1 MKNNVRISIIAV
13 VAAAVILVA
22 LILVAIPSTPLAK
35 VTKYTGVKREFYMFD
50 SEIPSL
56 NETAMGMP
64 HDIFSTSSITVMRGD
79 MVVLH
84 FFNVEPVSPDSDS
97 HSFTIWDKHYNI
109 NVIVKP
115 GENKTISFNATTSGI
130 FPYICTFHQP
140 TMSGQLVVLE
150 PTS

>member
-1 MKNNVRISIIAV
+1 MKNSVRISIIIAV
-13 VAAAVILVA
+13 ATIVIA
-22 LILVAIPSTPLAK
+22 LILVAIPAMTK
-35 VTKYTGVKREFYMFD
+35 TTKYTGVKREFYMFD
-50 SEIPSL
+50 SDIPTI
-56 NETAMGMP
+56 NETTSGMP
-64 HDIFSTSSITVMRGD
+64 HDVFSIPSITVMRGD

-84 FFNVEPVSPDSDS
+84 FFNVESVSPDSDS

-109 NVIVKP
+109 NVVVKP

-140 TMSGQLVVLE
+140 TMTGQLVVLE

>member
-1 MKNNVRISIIAV
+1 MEISGKISAM
-13 VAAAVILVA
+13 AVA
-22 LILVAIPSTPLAK
+22 LGASILIILILIAIPTSINTK
-35 VTKYTGVKREFYMFD
+35 VSNYSGVKREFYMFD
-50 SEIPSL
+50 SDDPVI
-56 NETAMGMP
+56 NETALGMP
-64 HDIFSTSSITVMRGD
+64 HDTFSIPAITVMRGD

-84 FFNVEPVSPDSDS
+84 FYNVETVKPDSDP

-115 GENKTISFNATTSGI
+115 GENKTITFNATTSGV

-140 TMSGQLVVLE
+140 TMTGQLVVLE